1 MRQMSAYRGRR
12 CFVAKSMT
20 DIEQPPRRTRASWRP
35 VASTV
40 VGVALLGGAGWW
52 WTHPYAL
59 PSAYGASVEADPRP
73 YRTGVVWTAE
83 LTAPGHFPSEGA
95 LTLRSVEVRLDERHE
110 TEATLE
116 VLRCTPIATDDGGHL
131 SVGFGDERPSANYD
145 CIPAVDGTRM
155 GSQDQLVAVLTP
167 EGPGKYVLRSAT
179 VSYRLDRSGLWR
191 RGTDSTRLHAA
202 VTYS

>member
-1 MRQMSAYRGRR
+1 MVVDS
-12 CFVAKSMT
+12 
-20 DIEQPPRRTRASWRP
+20 PRRLALRVRR
-35 VASTV
+35 
-40 VGVALLGGAGWW
+40 VGR
-52 WTHPYAL
+52 
-59 PSAYGASVEADPRP
+59 SRPRP

-83 LTAPGHFPSEGA
+83 LTAPGHFPSEGV
-95 LTLRSVEVRLDERHE
+95 LTLRSVDVRLDERHE
-110 TEATLE
+110 TDATIE

-145 CIPAVDGTRM
+145 CVPAVDGTRM
-155 GSQDQLVAVLTP
+155 GGQDHLVAVLTP

-202 VTYS
+202 VTYSEPWQHPLIGCLFYCL